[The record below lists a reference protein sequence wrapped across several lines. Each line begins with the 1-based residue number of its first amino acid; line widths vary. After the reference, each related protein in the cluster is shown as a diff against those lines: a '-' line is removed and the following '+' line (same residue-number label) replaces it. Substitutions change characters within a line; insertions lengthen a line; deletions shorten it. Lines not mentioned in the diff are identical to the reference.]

1 MILLDI
7 KDTGLTGAEA
17 EELLASYSI
26 ITNKNMISGDTKP
39 SECTGL
45 RLGTAAITTRGFT
58 GDMCVE
64 LGRLIAHILLV
75 GKKKKLPNGV
85 TYVEDV
91 MLLKMVDEL
100 LAKVG
105 PFYAQLTNNDDFTPS
120 DLA

>member
-1 MILLDI
+1 M
-7 KDTGLTGAEA
+7 T
-17 EELLASYSI
+17 S
-26 ITNKNMISGDTKP
+26 KNAAGNFGSPVKP
-39 SECTGL
+39 
-45 RLGTAAITTRGFT
+45 
-58 GDMCVE
+58 CVC
-64 LGRLIAHILLV
+64 LNP
-75 GKKKKLPNGV
+75 KKKKLPNGV